1 MNLSNKYYSAL
12 GAVTALALMSPFAA
26 MAQEAGASAL
36 SAGVQ
41 AAADEGK
48 AQLWIIGGIV
58 VGVCIIGFLIGRAK
72 RTSS

>member
-1 MNLSNKYYSAL
+1 MNLSNKYYAGL
-12 GAVTALALMSPFAA
+12 GALTALAMASPLA
-26 MAQEAGASAL
+26 MAQDAGASAL

-41 AAADEGK
+41 AAADDGK